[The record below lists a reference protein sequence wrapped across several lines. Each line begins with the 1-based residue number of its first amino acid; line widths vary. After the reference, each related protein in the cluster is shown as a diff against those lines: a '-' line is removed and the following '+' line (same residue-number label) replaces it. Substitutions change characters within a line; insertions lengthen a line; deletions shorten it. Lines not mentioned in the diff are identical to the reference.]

1 MIFYYIYLIKY
12 MGSKNVSLRL
22 LGFQLTLSTQTL
34 GHLAGYARTFARTFC
49 LFHLKSQG
57 IYTGMPWHSPVLF
70 ALFTSNPRAFT
81 RVRPGI
87 RPSFLTRQL
96 KIEALLLLKNIEN
109 KNSK

>member
-1 MIFYYIYLIKY
+1 
-12 MGSKNVSLRL
+12 MGFEKCKFKAFRVSTYP
-22 LGFQLTLSTQTL
+22 FNT
-34 GHLAGYARTFARTFC
+34 
-49 LFHLKSQG
+49 
-57 IYTGMPWHSPVLF
+57 
-70 ALFTSNPRAFT
+70 NPRAFT